1 MELDKFIAET
11 LADIRKGIRDANEE
25 AKGEN
30 PKPDAP
36 NSFFLRPGSKQE
48 LGAGIEFDVA
58 VTSKAEGKGSAGAKV
73 RLSVVEA
80 DLGGGGTA
88 SKENVSR
95 IKFTVTIGSW
105 IG

>member
-11 LADIRKGIRDANEE
+11 LSDIRKGVREANEL
-25 AKGEN
+25 AKGEYSN
-30 PKPDAP
+30 AVAQ

-58 VTSKAEGKGSAGAKV
+58 VTTKAEGKGSAGAKV
-73 RLSVVEA
+73 RLAVMEA

-88 SKENVSR
+88 AKENVSR
-95 IKFTVTIGSW
+95 IKFTVTIGNW